1 MKKKVLATLVAGLM
15 FFPALA
21 QELEKSL
28 LWKVEG
34 DDIKTSY
41 LFGTVHMLPKEKFE
55 LKEKVKSAIAESE
68 VMVMEL
74 DFSNPAISAEMMN
87 NVMMKGDETVGD
99 YLSGEQFSTL
109 DSLLL
114 QTAGVSLTAVEKM
127 KPFMI
132 STMLIKRFVGSEP
145 ASFEGTLTQMAMA
158 DSMQI
163 IGLETVTEQMAIFDS
178 ISYRTQAEGLV
189 DMIEDEAA
197 MQAMYSDLIEAYR
210 EEDLVAL
217 HNLILEG
224 MNSPKEEE
232 FLLSRRNRMWIDKLD
247 DVMGQQHS
255 FIAVGAG
262 HLPGKS
268 GVINLLKDAGY
279 RVNPVLN

>member
-1 MKKKVLATLVAGLM
+1 MKKNVLATLVAGLM

-21 QELEKSL
+21 QDLEKSL
-28 LWKVEG
+28 LWKIEG

-55 LKEKVKSAIAESE
+55 LKEKVKSAISESE

-210 EEDLVAL
+210 KEDLVAL

>member
-1 MKKKVLATLVAGLM
+1 MKKNVLATFVAGLM
-15 FFPALA
+15 FFPVLA

-28 LWKVEG
+28 LWKIEG
-34 DDIKTSY
+34 DNIKTSY

-158 DSMQI
+158 DSMPI
-163 IGLETVTEQMAIFDS
+163 IGLETVNEQMAIFDS
-178 ISYRTQAEGLV
+178 ISYRTQAKGLV

-210 EEDLVAL
+210 KEDLVAL

-232 FLLSRRNRMWIDKLD
+232 FLLSRRNRVWIDKLD

-279 RVNPVLN
+279 RVSPMLN

>member
-1 MKKKVLATLVAGLM
+1 MPKNILASLVAGLIIL
-15 FFPALA
+15 PALA
-21 QELEKSL
+21 QDLEKSL

-34 DDIKTSY
+34 ENIKTSY

-55 LKEKVKSAIAESE
+55 LKEKVKSAISETE

-74 DFSNPAISAEMMN
+74 DFSNPALSAEMMN

-99 YLSGEQFSTL
+99 FLSGEQFSTL

-163 IGLETVTEQMAIFDS
+163 IGLETVNEQMALFDS
-178 ISYRTQAEGLV
+178 ISYRTQAKGLV
-189 DMIEDEAA
+189 DMIEDEAE

-210 EEDLVAL
+210 EEDLAAL

-232 FLLSRRNRMWIDKLD
+232 FLLLSRNRAWMD
-247 DVMGQQHS
+247 DLGEVMGQKHA

-262 HLPGKS
+262 HLPGES

-279 RVNPVLN
+279 KVSPVTN